1 MIGRISA
8 GRRVVPLAILF
19 LFAAVLVS
27 YLVYSW
33 QIAQELRHD
42 ASVFSRIYF
51 QTVQAAASP
60 EGFTAEGEFAL
71 LRELYALGIPVV
83 QTDLEG
89 NPTTS
94 VNLPFPAD
102 LEVTADRERVREYVG
117 RLDDANPPHVDEA
130 AGFIVHYGEPAF
142 LRRLKWIPWLQ
153 AALLVALVGIGAWII
168 RTSYQVERERIWS
181 GMARES
187 AHQMGTPLSSLVGW
201 LELLE
206 ADTGPGGTGLRYDLG
221 LPGDE
226 VDVREEMRH
235 DLRRLKKV
243 SRRFEAIGRAPEL
256 RPVDVPDLLRNLARY
271 FAARLPSLGDRI
283 RLETDLPDVA
293 PMVQGEETLLE
304 WAFENLVKNAL
315 DSLAGR
321 EGTIRIVYA
330 GVDGGRAVYRVED
343 DGDGVPEQLR
353 GSLFNVGVTTKPG
366 GWGVG
371 LSLTRRIVVA
381 VHGGVIRLEES
392 DGGAVFTLKLPL
404 AEDVA

>member
-1 MIGRISA
+1 VIGRISV
-8 GRRVVPLAILF
+8 GRRVVPLAIFF
-19 LFAAVLVS
+19 LFAAILIS
-27 YLVYSW
+27 YLVYSR
-33 QIAQELRHD
+33 QIAQELRRD

-71 LRELYALGIPVV
+71 LQELYALGIPVV

-89 NPTTS
+89 NPTLS

-102 LEVTADRERVREYVG
+102 LEVPVERERVREYVSQ
-117 RLDDANPPHVDEA
+117 LDASNQPHVDET

-153 AALLVALVGIGAWII
+153 AVLLLAVAGIGAWMI
-168 RTSYQVERERIWS
+168 RTSYQAERERIWS

-201 LELLE
+201 LELLD
-206 ADTGPGGTGLRYDLG
+206 ADAGQAGSGPRRDLG

-235 DLRRLKKV
+235 DLRRLEKV

-256 RPVDVPDLLRNLARY
+256 RPVDVPEMLRNLSRY
-271 FAARLPSLGDRI
+271 FAARLPSLGGRI
-283 RLETDLPDVA
+283 TLETELPQVA
-293 PMVQGEETLLE
+293 PTVQGEETLLE

-321 EGTIRIVYA
+321 EGTIRIVYGGTRA
-330 GVDGGRAVYRVED
+330 GRAMYRVED
-343 DGDGVPEQLR
+343 DGDGVPEHLR
-353 GSLFNVGVTTKPG
+353 SSLFDVGVTTKRG

-371 LSLTRRIVVA
+371 LSLARRIVVE

-392 DGGAVFTLKLPL
+392 DKGAVFTLELPL
-404 AEDVA
+404 AEDVV

>member
-8 GRRVVPLAILF
+8 GRRVVPLAIFL

-27 YLVYSW
+27 YLIYSR

-83 QTDLEG
+83 QTDLAG
-89 NPTTS
+89 NPTLS
-94 VNLPFPAD
+94 VNLPFEAD

-153 AALLVALVGIGAWII
+153 AALLLAVVGIGAWII
-168 RTSYQVERERIWS
+168 RTSYQAERERIWS

-206 ADTGPGGTGLRYDLG
+206 VDAGQGGSGPRYDLG
-221 LPGDE
+221 LPGEE

-235 DLRRLKKV
+235 DLRRLEKV

-256 RPVDVPDLLRNLARY
+256 RPVDVPVMLRTLSRY
-271 FAARLPSLGDRI
+271 FAARLPSLGGRI
-283 RLETDLPDVA
+283 QLETELPEVA
-293 PMVQGEETLLE
+293 PTVQGEETLLE

-321 EGTIRIVYA
+321 EGTIRIVYG
-330 GVDGGRAVYRVED
+330 GVHGGRAVYRVED
-343 DGDGVPEQLR
+343 DGDGVPENLR
-353 GSLFNVGVTTKPG
+353 GSLFDVGVTTKQG

-371 LSLTRRIVVA
+371 LSLARRIVVE
-381 VHGGVIRLEES
+381 VHGGVLRLEES
-392 DGGAVFTLKLPL
+392 DAGAVFTLELPL

>member
-8 GRRVVPLAILF
+8 GRRVVPLAIFL

-27 YLVYSW
+27 YLVYSS
-33 QIAQELRHD
+33 QIAQELRRD

-89 NPTTS
+89 NPTLS

-102 LEVTADRERVREYVG
+102 LEVPDDRERVREYVT
-117 RLDDANPPHVDEA
+117 RLDAANPPHIDET
-130 AGFIVHYGEPAF
+130 AGFIVHYGEPSF

-153 AALLVALVGIGAWII
+153 AALLLAVVGIGAWTI
-168 RTSYQVERERIWS
+168 RTSYQAERERIWS

-206 ADTGPGGTGLRYDLG
+206 VDAGPDGSGTAYALG

-235 DLRRLKKV
+235 DLRRLEKV

-256 RPVDVPDLLRNLARY
+256 RPVDVPAMLRNLSRY
-271 FAARLPSLGDRI
+271 FAARLPSLGGRI
-283 RLETDLPDVA
+283 KLETELPEVA
-293 PMVQGEETLLE
+293 PTVQGEETLLE

-321 EGTIRIVYA
+321 DGTIRIVYGGIQA
-330 GVDGGRAVYRVED
+330 GRAVYRVED
-343 DGDGVPEQLR
+343 DGDGVPEYLR
-353 GSLFNVGVTTKPG
+353 GSLFDVGVTTKRG

-371 LSLTRRIVVA
+371 LSLARRIVVE

-392 DGGAVFTLKLPL
+392 NGGAVFTLELPL

>member
-1 MIGRISA
+1 MIGRISV
-8 GRRVVPLAILF
+8 GRRVVPLAIFF
-19 LFAAVLVS
+19 LFAAILIS
-27 YLVYSW
+27 YLVYSR
-33 QIAQELRHD
+33 QIAQELRRD

-71 LRELYALGIPVV
+71 LQELYALGIPVV

-89 NPTTS
+89 NPTLS
-94 VNLPFPAD
+94 VNLPFSAD
-102 LEVTADRERVREYVG
+102 LEVPAERERVREYVSQ
-117 RLDDANPPHVDEA
+117 LDASNQPHVDET

-153 AALLVALVGIGAWII
+153 AVLLLAVAGIGAWMI
-168 RTSYQVERERIWS
+168 RTSYQAERERIWS

-201 LELLE
+201 LELLD
-206 ADTGPGGTGLRYDLG
+206 ADAGQAGSGPRRDLG

-235 DLRRLKKV
+235 DLRRLEKV

-256 RPVDVPDLLRNLARY
+256 RPVDVPEMLRNLSRY
-271 FAARLPSLGDRI
+271 FAARLPSLGGRI
-283 RLETDLPDVA
+283 TLETELPQVA
-293 PMVQGEETLLE
+293 PTVQGEETLLE

-321 EGTIRIVYA
+321 EGTIRIVYGGTRA
-330 GVDGGRAVYRVED
+330 GRAMYRVED
-343 DGDGVPEQLR
+343 DGDGVPEHLR
-353 GSLFNVGVTTKPG
+353 SSLFDVGVTTKRG

-371 LSLTRRIVVA
+371 LSLARRIVVE

-392 DGGAVFTLKLPL
+392 DNGAIFTLELPL
-404 AEDVA
+404 AEDVV

>member
-1 MIGRISA
+1 VIGRISV
-8 GRRVVPLAILF
+8 GRRVVPLAIFF
-19 LFAAVLVS
+19 LFAAILIS
-27 YLVYSW
+27 YLVYSR
-33 QIAQELRHD
+33 QIAQELRRD

-71 LRELYALGIPVV
+71 LQELYALGIPVV

-89 NPTTS
+89 NPTLS
-94 VNLPFPAD
+94 VNLPFSAD
-102 LEVTADRERVREYVG
+102 LEVPAERERVREYVSQ
-117 RLDDANPPHVDEA
+117 LDASNQPHVDET

-153 AALLVALVGIGAWII
+153 AVLLLAVAGIGAWMI
-168 RTSYQVERERIWS
+168 RTSYQAERERIWS

-201 LELLE
+201 LELLD
-206 ADTGPGGTGLRYDLG
+206 ADAGQAGSGPRRDLG

-235 DLRRLKKV
+235 DLRRLEKV

-256 RPVDVPDLLRNLARY
+256 RPVDVPEMLRNLSRY
-271 FAARLPSLGDRI
+271 FAARLPSLGGRI
-283 RLETDLPDVA
+283 TLETELPQVA
-293 PMVQGEETLLE
+293 PTVQGEETLLE

-321 EGTIRIVYA
+321 EGTIRIVYGGTRA
-330 GVDGGRAVYRVED
+330 GRAMYRVED
-343 DGDGVPEQLR
+343 DGDGVPEHLR
-353 GSLFNVGVTTKPG
+353 SSLFDVGVTTKRG

-371 LSLTRRIVVA
+371 LSLARRIVVE

-392 DGGAVFTLKLPL
+392 DNGAIFTLELPL
-404 AEDVA
+404 AEDVV